1 MNRLARIARSATP
14 STGVQFRAS
23 AYGKAGIE
31 DFLRDVLAIANAAVD
46 GPRYIVTG
54 VAFDAEGRKSVRALH
69 PDDFTGKPAYQ
80 ALANEHIEPPIRIPL
95 M

>member
-46 GPRYIVTG
+46 GPRLVDRSSLVGST
-54 VAFDAEGRKSVRALH
+54 R
-69 PDDFTGKPAYQ
+69 
-80 ALANEHIEPPIRIPL
+80 
-95 M
+95 